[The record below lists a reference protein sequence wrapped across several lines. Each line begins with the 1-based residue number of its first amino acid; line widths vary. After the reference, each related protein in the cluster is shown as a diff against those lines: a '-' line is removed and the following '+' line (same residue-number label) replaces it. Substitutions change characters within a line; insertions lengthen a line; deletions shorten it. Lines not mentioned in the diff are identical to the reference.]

1 VNCPKCGF
9 VQEERADC
17 RKCGVV
23 FAKFFALRAQEP
35 APAPEV
41 RESQPA
47 PHNSL
52 EELHLSDAGMLLE
65 VRQSLRNLQER
76 FHEMEFEKAER
87 RRIRGEMRALD
98 MRLQEGLARVTA
110 CQEES
115 ERLAANLADLP
126 PTASLQD
133 FAALKMEVRAI
144 DIVSAT
150 KRIERLE
157 SRILSLSEEL
167 AAKADFHYLELLP
180 KLDERLEEVEHRIE
194 NLAEANSATLG
205 NDTTSQLAAALN
217 AFEELKTALQNVTL
231 RYSEIGELKKN
242 HLVLRDMV
250 ESLQHA
256 SESFRKAPANGNN
269 AKITELEKE
278 VSALKA
284 EVRKAY
290 ERVELLES
298 HLAEPAS
305 HPETAPLRE
314 VVSLREEFANTDKHR
329 AGEQQQIQNEL
340 HALEAKICATL
351 SSVAQFP
358 EDIATI
364 SSSIY
369 LINQQHQQL
378 AETLEQVSQT
388 AGTVPPKTVEL
399 TREVDFLREE
409 CLQTRAQIQALE
421 EKLNSLAP
429 LPSYETPP
437 PAQGDMHAI
446 RENLDEIRHFMATL
460 SRKL

>member
-23 FAKFFALRAQEP
+23 FAKFFALRVQEA

-41 RESQPA
+41 KDSQPA
-47 PHNSL
+47 PQNNP
-52 EELHLSDAGMLLE
+52 EEHHMSDAAALLE
-65 VRQSLRNLQER
+65 VRQGLRNLQQR

-98 MRLQEGLARVTA
+98 MRLQEGLGRITA

-115 ERLAANLADLP
+115 EQLAARLADLP
-126 PTASLQD
+126 PSASLQD

-144 DIVSAT
+144 DIISAH

-167 AAKADFHYLELLP
+167 AAKADLHYLELLP
-180 KLDERLEEVEHRIE
+180 KMDERLEEVENRLE
-194 NLAEANSATLG
+194 KLAETNGAALG
-205 NDTTSQLAAALN
+205 NDATSQLAAALS
-217 AFEELKTALQNVTL
+217 AFEELKVGLQNVTL

-256 SESFRKAPANGNN
+256 SESLKKAPANGNS
-269 AKITELEKE
+269 AKITELDKE

-298 HLAEPAS
+298 HLAETSLP
-305 HPETAPLRE
+305 PEAAPLCE
-314 VVSLREEFANTDKHR
+314 VASLREEFANADKQR
-329 AGEQQQIQNEL
+329 AGKQQQIQKEL
-340 HALEAKICATL
+340 SALEAKFCATL
-351 SSVAQFP
+351 SGVAKFP
-358 EDIATI
+358 EDMATI
-364 SSSIY
+364 SARIHHM
-369 LINQQHQQL
+369 NQQYQQL
-378 AETLEQVSQT
+378 AETLEQVSQ
-388 AGTVPPKTVEL
+388 AANTVPPKTIEL

-421 EKLNSLAP
+421 EKLNNLVP
-429 LPSYETPP
+429 IPSYETTT
-437 PAQGDMHAI
+437 PAQSDMHAI
-446 RENLDEIRHFMATL
+446 RDNLNEIRHFMATL